1 MLLPLLYNLR
11 AQKLSVGIG
20 EWLRFLDGLKLGLA
34 DDLDGVYRLGRAV
47 LIHNEA
53 HFDAYDIAFAAT
65 FKGLDIP
72 DEFKKKLAE
81 WLEAALADPK
91 KFEGEK
97 VGQGFGSMEELLK
110 EYEKRLKEQKERHD
124 GGSHWIGTGGTS
136 PFGNSGQSQNG
147 VRVGG
152 KGGGGGAV
160 AVAEERKW
168 QGYRTDMTL
177 DVRDF
182 KVALRALRNFVREGS
197 SKLDM
202 PLTIEKTCQNAGE
215 IELAERP
222 ERINRMRLILLMD
235 AGGSME
241 PHASLVSRLFTAAN
255 ELKTFKT
262 FDAWYFHNCPY
273 RYLYRDYATFDRKP
287 TSEVLRDLT
296 PEHRVV
302 WVGDAS
308 MAPWELFSSGWGN
321 EGPNGLENIKL
332 FARKC
337 PAGIWL
343 NPDPERF
350 WDHPTVNAIGATV
363 KMFPLTIDGLKR
375 GVRHLRKP
383 VSELKAAG

>member
-1 MLLPLLYNLR
+1 MLLGLLYNLR
-11 AQKLSVGIG
+11 SQNLKVGVG
-20 EWLRFLDGLKLGLA
+20 EWLTFLQGLESGLA
-34 DDLDGVYRLGRAV
+34 DSLNGVYQLGRAV
-47 LIHNEA
+47 LVHNEA
-53 HFDAYDIAFAAT
+53 HFDAYDLAFAAT
-65 FKGLDIP
+65 FKGVELP
-72 DEFKKKLAE
+72 DDFKAKLAD
-81 WLEAALADPK
+81 WLEQALADAK
-91 KFEGEK
+91 QWKG
-97 VGQGFGSMEELLK
+97 GQGAGFESMEELMR
-110 EYEKRLKEQKERHD
+110 EYEKRLREQKERHD
-124 GGSHWIGTGGTS
+124 GGSHWIGTGGSS
-136 PFGNSGQSQNG
+136 PFGNSGKSDGG

-160 AVAEERKW
+160 AVAEERQW
-168 QGYRTDMTL
+168 AGYRTDMTL

-182 KVALRALRNFVREGS
+182 KVALRALRNFVREGR
-197 SKLDM
+197 SKLDL
-202 PLTIEKTCQNAGE
+202 PLTIERTCSNAGE
-215 IELAERP
+215 IELAETP
-222 ERINRMRLILLMD
+222 ERINRMRLVLLMD

-241 PHASLVSRLFTAAN
+241 PHAALVSRLFTAAN
-255 ELKTFKT
+255 EMKTFKT

-273 RYLYRDYATFDRKP
+273 RYLYKDYATFDRKA
-287 TSEVLRDLT
+287 TAEVLRELT

-321 EGPNGLENIKL
+321 EGPNGFENIRG
-332 FARKC
+332 FARSC

-383 VSELKAAG
+383 ISELSAAG

>member
-1 MLLPLLYNLR
+1 MLLSLLFNLR
-11 AQKLSVGIG
+11 AQKLGVGIG
-20 EWLRFLDGLKLGLA
+20 EWLTFLEGLKRGLA
-34 DDLDGVYRLGRAV
+34 TDLDGVYKLGRTV
-47 LIHNEA
+47 LVHNEA
-53 HFDAYDIAFAAT
+53 HFDAFDIAFAAT
-65 FKGLDIP
+65 FRGMEIP
-72 DEFKKKLAE
+72 EDFKKKLAD
-81 WLEAALADPK
+81 WLEAALNDPQASK
-91 KFEGEK
+91 GDVGE
-97 VGQGFGSMEELLK
+97 GFGSMEELMR
-110 EYEKRLKEQKERHD
+110 EYEKRLAEQKERHD
-124 GGSHWIGTGGTS
+124 GGKYWIGTGGSS
-136 PFGNSGQSQNG
+136 PFGNNGKSANG

-168 QGYRTDMTL
+168 AGYRTDMTL

-197 SKLDM
+197 QKLDL
-202 PLTIEKTCQNAGE
+202 PLTIERTCQNAGD

-222 ERINRMRLILLMD
+222 ERINRMRLVLLMD

-273 RYLYRDYATFDRKP
+273 RYLYRDYATFDRKL

-296 PEHRVV
+296 PEHRIV

-321 EGPNGLENIKL
+321 EGPNGLENIKQ

-363 KMFPLTIDGLKR
+363 KMFPLTIDGLRR
-375 GVRHLRKP
+375 GVKHLRKP
-383 VSELKAAG
+383 VSELSATS